1 MSNELSEIF
10 NIRPIEVITTQSHT
24 VVPDGSEDEDF
35 LYARTQT
42 YNLIEKGSEAL
53 DIAIKIC
60 RESENPRAIEVL
72 SGLVKNLSEVNKA
85 LVVLNKDKAEAKSA
99 KIGQSTANGIQ
110 NGMTNNTQNNIIFTG
125 NSKLLNQL
133 LAEQMNSL
141 NNITPIIE
149 GA

>member
-99 KIGQSTANGIQ
+99 KIGQSTANG
-110 NGMTNNTQNNIIFTG
+110 MTNTQNNIIFTG